1 MILRL
6 FLFLNSFF
14 ICTASAHYLE
24 EKHFAIVSQD
34 STRVFFLDFDKII
47 IRNFKNNI
55 SDTLRIDPGLNLEIN
70 NTKLVFKN
78 KIPYLV
84 SIGSGMVWEL
94 MNDSIKRIDN
104 SFGHRM
110 TYRSDVFVKND
121 TIFKFGGYGFW
132 SARNFFTYFSD
143 TTMEWEFYLIDK
155 NSYLPP
161 GLSHFNSTLVDD
173 SYFVSRGSSID
184 LHNGTEYVQNNN
196 VWKFDF
202 NKKTWTDL
210 GTSKFISY
218 QDNEFIDIGNGRHLF
233 FGIVDNLKGGGSE
246 MRILDY
252 NANSIEYYDDASSI
266 LAVGSGFFARDTI
279 YNFRNNRFIGIS
291 LDDFTNKLSST
302 SSMYVDANTLF
313 KSLTTVVVII
323 IIILLFG
330 ILFLYNKNR
339 KRPRLVES
347 GFRFDRVFYPLSVA
361 EHKVLTML
369 LYSKNVN
376 SKLLLNELYD
386 SSLSAAQNNRKKL
399 EIIDSL
405 NQKLERVFKTKDFIR
420 SKKSTQDQRVLIYYT
435 NYRKEFIL

>member
-1 MILRL
+1 MIVRL
-6 FLFLNSFF
+6 FFLLNFF
-14 ICTASAHYLE
+14 FVCSVSAHQKQL
-24 EKHFAIVSQD
+24 KVVPQD

-55 SDTLRIDPGLNLEIN
+55 SDTLRIDPGLNLEIS

-78 KIPYLV
+78 KIPYIV
-84 SIGSGMVWEL
+84 SKGSGMVWEL
-94 MNDSIKRIDN
+94 TNDSIKRIDN
-104 SFGHRM
+104 SFDHRM
-110 TYRSDVFVKND
+110 TYRSDIFVKND

-143 TTMEWEFYLIDK
+143 TTKEWEFYLINK

-202 NKKTWTDL
+202 NTKKWTDL
-210 GTSKFISY
+210 GTSKFNSY
-218 QDNEFIDIGNGRHLF
+218 LENEYLDIGNGRHLF
-233 FGIVDNLKGGGSE
+233 FGKIGNDKIKNMYV
-246 MRILDY
+246 LDY
-252 NANSIEYYDDASSI
+252 GLNTIECFDDSSHILSI
-266 LAVGSGFFARDTI
+266 GQGFFARDTI
-279 YNFRNNRFIGIS
+279 YNFRNNGFIGMR
-291 LDDFTNKLSST
+291 LADFTRKPSSI

-313 KSLTTVVVII
+313 KSLTVVVVVII
-323 IIILLFG
+323 IILFVS
-330 ILFLYNKNR
+330 ILFLYNRNR
-339 KRPRLVES
+339 KRPRLVDS
-347 GFRFDRVFYPLSVA
+347 GFRFDRVFYPLSIA

-376 SKLLLNELYD
+376 SKLLLKELYD
-386 SSLSAAQNNRKKL
+386 TSLSAAQNNRIKL
-399 EIIDSL
+399 EVIDSL
-405 NQKLERVFKTKDFIR
+405 SKKLERVFKTKDFIR
-420 SKKSTQDQRVLIYYT
+420 SKKSAQDQRVLIYYT